1 MAAVLSSGT
10 FEHLSHPGGL
20 VKIRHP
26 SVPSLPA
33 IVLAVLALVPLS
45 SHAQRPVTEP
55 TVAACPTADTA
66 TATDAGRT
74 AARTRPVAG
83 YAVAGL
89 LAGVTAGLVVPV
101 VIVEAAGEAGG
112 DAAAT
117 GIVAGLAA
125 AAILPTAIAAGSASH
140 PAAED
145 ERLQGCTAEYRA
157 AYSAAYAK
165 HLRQRRMKAAGWGTT
180 AGVVAGIGWLA
191 LVGASG
197 S

>member
-1 MAAVLSSGT
+1 M
-10 FEHLSHPGGL
+10 
-20 VKIRHP
+20 KIPRP
-26 SVPSLPA
+26 SAPSLPA
-33 IVLAVLALVPLS
+33 VVLAALVLMPLS
-45 SHAQRPVTEP
+45 THAQSPVTAAS
-55 TVAACPTADTA
+55 VAACPSDDTA
-66 TATDAGRT
+66 NATDAGRM

-83 YAVAGL
+83 YGIAGL

-101 VIVEAAGEAGG
+101 VIVHGAGEGGG

-125 AAILPTAIAAGSASH
+125 AAILPTAIAAGSASL

-157 AYSAAYAK
+157 AYAAAYAK
-165 HLRQRRMKAAGWGTT
+165 HLRQRRLKAASWGTA